1 MRIPINLAPEG
12 QQALA
17 RCTVL
22 SAVILFWTVAC
33 DPVPSD
39 FQSLA
44 NEHLPKIEGA
54 ITVPGLKAEVEV
66 IRDSWGVPHI
76 YAGNLDALFLAQ
88 GFVQAQ
94 DRLWQMDM

>member
-1 MRIPINLAPEG
+1 MRTPINLAPEG

-33 DPVPSD
+33 EPVPSD

-44 NEHLPKIEGA
+44 NE
-54 ITVPGLKAEVEV
+54 V
-66 IRDSWGVPHI
+66 
-76 YAGNLDALFLAQ
+76 
-88 GFVQAQ
+88 
-94 DRLWQMDM
+94 